1 MFPSINRRLASSLQK
16 SDSPAHHKAL
26 GAEWTS
32 VSEIR
37 RDAFARAGW
46 EKLVEILAQD
56 FAKDDEQED
65 GRDYS
70 DLLMRGE
77 EWVDYNMSGTYLE
90 PDAPVIVVS
99 GESL

>member
-1 MFPSINRRLASSLQK
+1 MFPSINRQRASSLQK

-37 RDAFARAGW
+37 PDAFVRAGW
-46 EKLVEILAQD
+46 EKLVENLAQD

-65 GRDYS
+65 DRDYS
-70 DLLMRGE
+70 DLLMQAE
-77 EWVDYNMSGTYLE
+77 EWVDYDMSGACLE